1 MTTTFKFA
9 KTKIAD
15 ICDELTLDDDATAW
29 FDVCNGFARI
39 RVDNTLTHSNLAE
52 FDSQKQKAAVKE
64 IDIFSQ
70 GSFEIPRKFLCD
82 LARHDAPLRIK
93 AYYNTE
99 KKIYPKILIRGL
111 YKYDK
116 G

>member
-9 KTKIAD
+9 KTKVHGIRNELTQDQTATCWFD
-15 ICDELTLDDDATAW
+15 ICD
-29 FDVCNGFARI
+29 GFARI
-39 RVDNTLTHSNLAE
+39 RVDNTLTHTNLAE

-64 IDIFSQ
+64 IYCFDQ

-82 LARHDAPLRIK
+82 LADHDASLRIK
-93 AYYNTE
+93 AYYNAE
-99 KKIYPKILIRGL
+99 KKIYPRILIRGL